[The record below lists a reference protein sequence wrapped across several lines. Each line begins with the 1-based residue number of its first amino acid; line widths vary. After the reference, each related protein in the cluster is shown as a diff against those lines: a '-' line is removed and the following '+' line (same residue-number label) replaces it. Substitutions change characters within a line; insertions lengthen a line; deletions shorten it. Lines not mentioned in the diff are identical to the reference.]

1 MGPHPVLIL
10 GGTTEAKAVAE
21 ALAARP
27 DLAPLLSLAGRTLSP
42 RPQPVPVRV
51 GGFGG
56 AEGLAR
62 FLKEGSFR
70 LMVVAT
76 HPFAA
81 RISAHAAR
89 AAAETGVPAIQLTRP
104 AWQKQLGDR
113 WQEVETVTEAVSALG
128 DAPKRVFLAIGRQE
142 AAAFEAAPQHAY
154 LIRSVD
160 PVDPP
165 LTLPRMESLLATG
178 PFDEAAEEALL
189 RARGIEVVVAK
200 NSGGA
205 ATYGKIAAARRIGLP
220 VILVARPPLPDLR
233 QASRID
239 EVLAFADH
247 VLAPAKKR
255 GV

>member
-10 GGTTEAKAVAE
+10 GGTTESRAIAE
-21 ALAARP
+21 ALAARA
-27 DLAPLLSLAGRTLSP
+27 DCAPLLSLAGRTQSP
-42 RPQPVPVRV
+42 RPQPTPTRI

-62 FLKEGSFR
+62 FLAENRIR
-70 LMVVAT
+70 LLIVAT

-81 RISAHAAR
+81 RISAHAAT
-89 AAAETGVPAIQLTRP
+89 AAAEIGLPAIQLTRP
-104 AWQKQLGDR
+104 AWQAQPGDR
-113 WQEVETVTEAVSALG
+113 WQEVDMVVQALEALG
-128 DAPKRVFLAIGRQE
+128 SAPKRVFLAIGRQE

-165 LTLPRMESLLATG
+165 LTLPRVKTLLATG
-178 PFDEAAEEALL
+178 PFDEAEEEALL
-189 RARGIEVVVAK
+189 RAHGIDVVVAK

-205 ATYGKIAAARRIGLP
+205 ATYGKIAAARRLGLP
-220 VILVARPPLPDLR
+220 VILVRRPPLPALR
-233 QASRID
+233 QASSIA

-247 VLAPAKKR
+247 VLGPA
-255 GV
+255 